1 MRRYD
6 IYERRD
12 VSDKTR
18 IGEDGTGPDELESGY
33 DKIRERETNKCAR
46 ALAREGRIR
55 MRTVTMC
62 CTTYIAW
69 SLVLDTPPPTP
80 HAVINLQAILT
91 RSSS

>member
-18 IGEDGTGPDELESGY
+18 VDEDGAGPDELESGY

-46 ALAREGRIR
+46 ALSTGG
-55 MRTVTMC
+55 
-62 CTTYIAW
+62 
-69 SLVLDTPPPTP
+69 
-80 HAVINLQAILT
+80 
-91 RSSS
+91 